1 MQKKQLEVSPFLQK
15 NATLLK
21 VALAAAEGIKLD
33 TAVASTSAAIVSPSA
48 ARAMVAE
55 EAKDAKEPEGATKAP
70 PPSPE
75 CNPEKPKE
83 PEPAP
88 KVEAPKAPNT
98 INHPHATKPITVS
111 NPKPAPK
118 PERPTV
124 QVVGGRWF

>member
-33 TAVASTSAAIVSPSA
+33 TAVASTSASVVSPSA
-48 ARAMVAE
+48 ARAMAAE
-55 EAKDAKEPEGATKAP
+55 AEAKAKATEAAPKAP

-75 CNPEKPKE
+75 GKTAEPKVE
-83 PEPAP
+83 AP

-111 NPKPAPK
+111 TPKPAPK

-124 QVVGGRWF
+124 QVIGGRWF